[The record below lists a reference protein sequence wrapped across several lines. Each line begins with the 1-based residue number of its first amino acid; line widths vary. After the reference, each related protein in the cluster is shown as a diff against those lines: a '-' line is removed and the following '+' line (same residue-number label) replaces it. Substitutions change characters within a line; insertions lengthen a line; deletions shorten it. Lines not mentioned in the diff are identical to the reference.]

1 MLRFIDK
8 RELSVCL
15 LPCTRRDQ
23 LGQPKQ
29 FISLPTHNKTQNETI
44 RYVLS
49 TFFHLYLSTF
59 FRPRLV
65 LHLRVI
71 VWIDAPVCFIIGKD
85 LAICPSVSFADN
97 LIIQLHYRSTLVTT
111 FFFYPACKA
120 FFLGFFHIFRQFVE
134 RRNVLFKLPTCCV
147 LHTCDVTCPRKMM
160 QRAPSGQSY
169 FTWYSNFRFIPAKLF
184 NASNNLQHKF
194 LLTNLPNQL
203 ENWTDNLGGSEGSY
217 NIHE

>member
-1 MLRFIDK
+1 MCFRYDRRRAINMLRFIDK

-111 FFFYPACKA
+111 FFFILRAKRFSSA
-120 FFLGFFHIFRQFVE
+120 FFIFFVSLWRGEMFYLNYQRVAYYIHAMWRVREKWCSAHRQVNHISHGIPTFDLFP
-134 RRNVLFKLPTCCV
+134 RNYSMHPTICNI
-147 LHTCDVTCPRKMM
+147 
-160 QRAPSGQSY
+160 
-169 FTWYSNFRFIPAKLF
+169 NF
-184 NASNNLQHKF
+184 
-194 LLTNLPNQL
+194 
-203 ENWTDNLGGSEGSY
+203 Y
-217 NIHE
+217 